1 MKVGDLVKYT
11 EKTCWGYSVR
21 SSIDIVEWQKKIA
34 GFGIIIA
41 TDSGGC
47 DGRASHTVVV
57 WWPKLGESWEPTERI
72 EVISESW

>member
-11 EKTCWGYSVR
+11 DRSCWGYTAE
-21 SSIDIVEWQKKIA
+21 SSIDIIEWQKKIA

-41 TDSGGC
+41 ADSGASV
-47 DGRASHTVVV
+47 GRASQTVVV
-57 WWPKLGESWEPTERI
+57 WWSKVGEAWEPVDRL

>member
-21 SSIDIVEWQKKIA
+21 SSMDIVEWQKKIA

-41 TDSGGC
+41 ADDALHS
-47 DGRASHTVVV
+47 SNPETVVV
-57 WWPKLGESWEPTERI
+57 WWPKFGEAWEPIDRL
-72 EVISESW
+72 EVISES

>member
-11 EKTCWGYSVR
+11 DRSCWGYTAD
-21 SSIDIVEWQKKIA
+21 SSMDIIEWQKKIA

-41 TDSGGC
+41 ADSGGC

-57 WWPKLGESWEPTERI
+57 WWSKAGEAWEPVDRL